1 MDLTGMI
8 QNPAETQEDGQR
20 MSKEEY
26 AAMKKQEREDMWVQ
40 IDVQAQEVFR
50 DGESLQKFL
59 DFMAGQY
66 NMPRVPNLLL
76 LYSQNQELHL
86 VKSREEW
93 RRENRYPQ
101 PDAKS
106 YTYIIQTEYEKDGVT
121 RQGYTVGKGYDV
133 SETGGKPLEDRPQ
146 QSIQTLLGAV
156 LKNQDVRL
164 QIPEQIPEAVQAQYI
179 PKHRTIYIRNGM
191 PEVTTFH
198 AVNRELACARLDQHD
213 GNYRREKVNAQA
225 YCATYVVGKYYG
237 IDISGFNLGAVAGM
251 QENGQKDPQELRGF
265 LNDVRNAA
273 YSIRGHINR
282 ELREP
287 EQEFIADNL
296 FAVGEGQKPV
306 RSKKGK
312 EQPER

>member
-1 MDLTGMI
+1 MWMDLTGMI
-8 QNPAETQEDGQR
+8 QNPAETQGDGQR

-26 AAMKKQEREDMWVQ
+26 AAMKKQEREDMWMQ
-40 IDVQAQEVFR
+40 IDAQAQEVFR

-66 NMPRVPNLLL
+66 NMPRVSNLLL
-76 LYSQNQELHL
+76 LYSQNPELHL
-86 VKSREEW
+86 VRSREEW

-121 RQGYTVGKGYDV
+121 RQGYTVRKGY
-133 SETGGKPLEDRPQ
+133 ETVGKPLEDRPKQ
-146 QSIQTLLGAV
+146 PIQTLLGAV

-164 QIPEQIPEAVQAQYI
+164 QIPEQIPEGVQAQYI
-179 PKHRTIYIRNGM
+179 PKQRTIYIRNGM

-237 IDISGFNLGAVAGM
+237 IDVSGFNLGAVAGM

-287 EQEFIADNL
+287 EQEFVADNL
-296 FAVGEGQKPV
+296 FAVGEGQKPAK
-306 RSKKGK
+306 SKKGK

>member
-1 MDLTGMI
+1 MDLAGMI
-8 QNPAETQEDGQR
+8 QNSAEQQGTGQR

-26 AAMKKQEREDMWVQ
+26 AAMKKQERDDTWMR
-40 IDVQAQEVFR
+40 IDAKAQEVFR

-76 LYSQNQELHL
+76 LYSQNPEVNL
-86 VKSREEW
+86 VRSREEW

-101 PDAKS
+101 PDAKE

-121 RQGYTVGKGYDV
+121 RQGYTIGKAYDV
-133 SETGGKPLEDRPQ
+133 AETSGKPTEERPKQ
-146 QSIQTLLGAV
+146 DIQTLLSSV
-156 LKNQDVRL
+156 LKNQEVRL
-164 QIPEQIPEAVQAQYI
+164 QVADQLPDGVQAQYI
-179 PKHRTIYIRNGM
+179 PKQRTIYIRNGM
-191 PEVTTFH
+191 SEVTTFH
-198 AVNRELACARLDQHD
+198 AVSRELSCARLDQHD
-213 GNYRREKVNAQA
+213 GSYKRNKVNAQA

-237 IDISGFNLGAVAGM
+237 IDVSGFNLGAVAGM
-251 QENGQKDPQELRGF
+251 QENGQKDPQELRSF

-287 EQEFIADNL
+287 EQEFVADNL
-296 FAVGEGQKPV
+296 FSVGEGEKSV
-306 RSKKGK
+306 KSKKGK

>member
-1 MDLTGMI
+1 MI
-8 QNPAETQEDGQR
+8 QNTAEMQSAGQR

-26 AAMKKQEREDMWVQ
+26 AAMKKQEREDTWMQ
-40 IDVQAQEVFR
+40 IDAQAQEVFR

-76 LYSQNQELHL
+76 LYSQNPEVHL
-86 VKSREEW
+86 VRSWEEW
-93 RRENRYPQ
+93 RKENRYPQ
-101 PDAKS
+101 PDAKEH
-106 YTYIIQTEYEKDGVT
+106 TYIIQTEYEKDGVT
-121 RQGYTVGKGYDV
+121 RQGYTIGKGYDV
-133 SETGGKPLEDRPQ
+133 TETAGKPIEERPKQ
-146 QSIQTLLGAV
+146 DIRTLLSAV
-156 LKNQDVRL
+156 LKNQDTRL
-164 QIPEQIPEAVQAQYI
+164 QVEEGLPDGVQAQYI
-179 PKHRTIYIRNGM
+179 PKQRTVYIRNGM

-198 AVNRELACARLDQHD
+198 AVNRELSCARLDQHD
-213 GNYRREKVNAQA
+213 GNYKRNRVNAQA

-237 IDISGFNLGAVAGM
+237 IDVSGFNLEAVAGM
-251 QENGQKDPQELRGF
+251 QENGQKDPQELRSF

-287 EQEFIADNL
+287 EQEFVADNV
-296 FAVGEGQKPV
+296 FSVGEGQKPPKG
-306 RSKKGK
+306 KKGK

>member
-1 MDLTGMI
+1 MDLAGMI
-8 QNPAETQEDGQR
+8 QNSAEQQGTGQR

-26 AAMKKQEREDMWVQ
+26 AAMKKQERDDTWMR
-40 IDVQAQEVFR
+40 IDAKAQEVFR

-76 LYSQNQELHL
+76 LYSQNPEVNL
-86 VKSREEW
+86 VRSREEW

-101 PDAKS
+101 PDAKE

-121 RQGYTVGKGYDV
+121 RQGYTIGKGYDV
-133 SETGGKPLEDRPQ
+133 AETSGKPTEERPKQ
-146 QSIQTLLGAV
+146 DIQTLLSSV
-156 LKNQDVRL
+156 LKNQEIRL
-164 QIPEQIPEAVQAQYI
+164 QVADQLPDGVQAQYI
-179 PKHRTIYIRNGM
+179 PKQRTIYIRNGM
-191 PEVTTFH
+191 SEVTTFH
-198 AVNRELACARLDQHD
+198 AVSRELSCARLDQHD
-213 GNYRREKVNAQA
+213 GSYKRNKVNAQA

-237 IDISGFNLGAVAGM
+237 IDVSGFNLGAVAGM
-251 QENGQKDPQELRGF
+251 QENGQKDPQELRSF

-287 EQEFIADNL
+287 EQEFVADNL
-296 FAVGEGQKPV
+296 FSVGEGEKSV
-306 RSKKGK
+306 KSKKGK

>member
-8 QNPAETQEDGQR
+8 QNPTEIQGDGQR

-26 AAMKKQEREDMWVQ
+26 AAMKKQEREDMWMQ
-40 IDVQAQEVFR
+40 IDAQAQEVFR

-59 DFMAGQY
+59 DFMGGQY
-66 NMPRVPNLLL
+66 NRYTYR
-76 LYSQNQELHL
+76 YSQNPELHL
-86 VKSREEW
+86 VRSREEW

-133 SETGGKPLEDRPQ
+133 SETAGKPLEDRPKQ
-146 QSIQTLLGAV
+146 TIQTLLGAV

-164 QIPEQIPEAVQAQYI
+164 QIPEQIPEGVQAQYI
-179 PKHRTIYIRNGM
+179 PKQRTIYIRNGM

-237 IDISGFNLGAVAGM
+237 IDVSGFNLGAVAGM

-287 EQEFIADNL
+287 EQEFVADNL
-296 FAVGEGQKPV
+296 FAVGEGQKQTK
-306 RSKKGK
+306 SKKGK

>member
-1 MDLTGMI
+1 
-8 QNPAETQEDGQR
+8 
-20 MSKEEY
+20 
-26 AAMKKQEREDMWVQ
+26 
-40 IDVQAQEVFR
+40 
-50 DGESLQKFL
+50 
-59 DFMAGQY
+59 
-66 NMPRVPNLLL
+66 MPRVPNLLL
-76 LYSQNQELHL
+76 LYSQNPELHL
-86 VKSREEW
+86 VRSREEW

-133 SETGGKPLEDRPQ
+133 SETAGKPLEDRPKQ
-146 QSIQTLLGAV
+146 PIQTLLGAV

-164 QIPEQIPEAVQAQYI
+164 QIPEQIPEGVQAQYI
-179 PKHRTIYIRNGM
+179 PKQRTIYIRNGM

-237 IDISGFNLGAVAGM
+237 IDVSGFNLGAVAGM

-287 EQEFIADNL
+287 EQEFVADNL
-296 FAVGEGQKPV
+296 FAVGEGQKPAK
-306 RSKKGK
+306 SKKGK